1 MKLESFHASNLAE
14 PVSAQSHP
22 FVVQLDNLVDRE
34 ANMPVD
40 INSTK
45 SVRHVLFEVL
55 KLEVPNSRRT
65 RTGKVRTDA
74 DVKPLT

>member
-1 MKLESFHASNLAE
+1 
-14 PVSAQSHP
+14 
-22 FVVQLDNLVDRE
+22 
-34 ANMPVD
+34 MPVD

-55 KLEVPNSRRT
+55 KLEVPNSRKT

-74 DVKPLT
+74 DVRPPRSPQVKASGRNLNCQQSDCT